1 MENLYELQ
9 AAAKFESEEGLVK
22 LRKTWKKAPQ
32 PYKEDA
38 KVVKH
43 YVDILLKLGDQEEA
57 AKAIEYALGKTWH
70 VELVQ
75 RYGAQEIGDSARQ
88 LLVAENWLQSR
99 PSDADLLLSLGR
111 ISMRNQ
117 LWGKAREYYE
127 TSLKISPSAEAY
139 GELGRLLK
147 HLGETEAGES
157 YLKNYDELVGTQLSN
172 LPMPEPD
179 KITH

>member
-1 MENLYELQ
+1 MRIVHNMKNAAIINCLGYAGLIPFW
-9 AAAKFESEEGLVK
+9 AAA
-22 LRKTWKKAPQ
+22 WAM
-32 PYKEDA
+32 
-38 KVVKH
+38 
-43 YVDILLKLGDQEEA
+43 LGDRNLFQLSPA
-57 AKAIEYALGKTWH
+57 LIFFTYSAIILSFLGGT
-70 VELVQ
+70 
-75 RYGAQEIGDSARQ
+75 
-88 LLVAENWLQSR
+88 
-99 PSDADLLLSLGR
+99 
-111 ISMRNQ
+111 